1 MRILNR
7 PMFRYGGPIKE
18 GIMHGMTEPRQNYNK
33 AGKVLKYL
41 PGGQNI
47 VSKISTGTKD
57 IIPRT
62 WSKLKNIFGSTSQV
76 QPITQVSKTPV
87 TKWSGPYKGTIPG
100 GTGYQASGPIQ
111 KVWTPKGWVARDPL
125 YRVGS
130 AAWAGKGVLGKPLK
144 WAGKQIATPTGGIGL
159 TLVGTKWLWPDG
171 EEASQIEIEE
181 HLNTGGGKAGGVPGG
196 GDKGMTYTD
205 PSKAEALAKEAR
217 KARLDKYLDTMGY
230 DKANKRALGDAL
242 VDASAIVQGDVDE
255 AGSLKKADGGRMIN
269 KAIQATSKR
278 LDKPDQIREAVGLMM
293 TKADIAKDLE
303 DPQVKRLRELQIEG
317 AEKKLAG
324 PDLIETI
331 MAYTNK
337 HGVPT
342 GSTLAGIARTSG
354 IDAKVYTGATEW
366 INKNEGKDAID
377 FIEKEVSIA
386 KEKGSKINPGLFVV
400 KDRIISIDETGKI
413 TPVY

>member
-18 GIMHGMTEPRQNYNK
+18 GIMHGMRNGGRAALVGNPVYPKTGGREHHRINLSWLGLGAKPAAGVASKPGFIRTQAPK
-33 AGKVLKYL
+33 AWE
-41 PGGQNI
+41 
-47 VSKISTGTKD
+47 KIKS
-57 IIPRT
+57 
-62 WSKLKNIFGSTSQV
+62 IFGTTTPGKQPGIFEGQILKTPSTSGSFKMH
-76 QPITQVSKTPV
+76 PFF
-87 TKWSGPYKGTIPG
+87 
-100 GTGYQASGPIQ
+100 
-111 KVWTPKGWVARDPL
+111 ARDPL
-125 YRVGS
+125 VKS
-130 AAWAGKGVLGKPLK
+130 ALWTKGALTGPTAKNIGQKIARGV
-144 WAGKQIATPTGGIGL
+144 ATPTGIGL

-171 EEASQIEIEE
+171 KEASQIEIEE

-242 VDASAIVQGDVDE
+242 IDASAIVQGDVDE
-255 AGSLKKADGGRMIN
+255 AGSLKKADWGRMIN